1 MNKMKMWLKSKAK
14 CQKGQTMVEYA
25 LLVVLIALVVAV
37 AIPSV
42 TNAISGS
49 YAKAATKLTAP

>member
-1 MNKMKMWLKSKAK
+1 MKKMKMWLKSKGK

-37 AIPSV
+37 AIGPV
-42 TNAISGS
+42 TTAISAAYGDVVTQLGS
-49 YAKAATKLTAP
+49 